1 VCEWAPPRP
10 PLASRR
16 RGFGP
21 IKHRDSESWTPP
33 PILPDL
39 EVVDRLLESCSSWQQ
54 SGLGPP
60 ILDKGKQERID
71 TPINPRTHGLESAM
85 GNLPGRL
92 PLAFRDY
99 SLVGPLESPSAIMS
113 LRTPEQREDEL
124 QETTPV
130 LANQRPQGTVA
141 GASTSQEFYMP
152 HVPAVDYLSESL
164 PLLFMSCTR
173 SIPIAGTDDMQ
184 ALSFHRTVFGPL
196 KSTRTP
202 ANSAHSIF
210 VNCAIDKQMALHFL
224 LAVAHCELSLY
235 YGTGLDLPRESYL
248 HFDQGS
254 QLLRHALAPRGP
266 TDHIT
271 FLLSFLYMF
280 MFMMRSDQPA
290 PQKLRELSRV
300 VVDYV
305 QNHNVDEFCINEDVN
320 IFSQDSS
327 AGLLIPDQVLLA
339 RIFTYLYDR
348 DGFCSFFGCGGS
360 FATFVNGDASKRRK
374 IWTLSRTVFL
384 FSKESDLS
392 SGTISEI
399 QDAVVLDLYFTLIA
413 VHHEINLY
421 SQTGNISTCGDERRL
436 KQHLD
441 QLREVCTCSRYA
453 VLITRAM

>member
-1 VCEWAPPRP
+1 
-10 PLASRR
+10 
-16 RGFGP
+16 
-21 IKHRDSESWTPP
+21 
-33 PILPDL
+33 
-39 EVVDRLLESCSSWQQ
+39 
-54 SGLGPP
+54 
-60 ILDKGKQERID
+60 
-71 TPINPRTHGLESAM
+71 M